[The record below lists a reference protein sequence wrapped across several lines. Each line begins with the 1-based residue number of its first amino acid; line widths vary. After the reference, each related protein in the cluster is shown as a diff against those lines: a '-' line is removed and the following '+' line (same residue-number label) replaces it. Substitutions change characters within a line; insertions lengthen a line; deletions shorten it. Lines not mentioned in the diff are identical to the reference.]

1 MQSRETNEEF
11 AREQENA
18 NKGWETCYGAA
29 LKARLKWIDQM
40 LMEGTDEV
48 PGLRHIPGVQVF
60 LDSEDTVDRDLISAI
75 GINGID
81 FTQLTAE
88 YYKRGITVFERVNT
102 SLYSK
107 RIVESLGLTG
117 AIRVS
122 PLHCHST
129 KDIEDFLRV
138 TADIAATVKA

>member
-1 MQSRETNEEF
+1 MQ
-11 AREQENA
+11 
-18 NKGWETCYGAA
+18 WY
-29 LKARLKWIDQM
+29 
-40 LMEGTDEV
+40 
-48 PGLRHIPGVQVF
+48 
-60 LDSEDTVDRDLISAI
+60 LISAI

-117 AIRVS
+117 AIRVP

-129 KDIEDFLRV
+129 QDIDDFLRV
-138 TADIAATVKA
+138 TAEIAATVKE

>member
-1 MQSRETNEEF
+1 M
-11 AREQENA
+11 
-18 NKGWETCYGAA
+18 
-29 LKARLKWIDQM
+29 
-40 LMEGTDEV
+40 MEGTDEV

-60 LDSEDTVDRDLISAI
+60 LDSADTVDRDLISAI

-122 PLHCHST
+122 RCTATARRIST
-129 KDIEDFLRV
+129 TSCALPPRSQLP
-138 TADIAATVKA
+138 